1 MTEEI
6 NLNLKICFLGDSSVG
21 KTSLI
26 RKFVYE
32 VFDDSYLMTMGTK
45 VTKKKITI
53 DRPDVDKKFNITFMI
68 WDIIGDIHFRGL
80 LHHSYL
86 YGAAGALLVCDITRP
101 ETFENLDTWVES
113 LKMESEEVMP
123 MVFMGNKCDLEKEK
137 KLDEKDFAK
146 LADVYNSLCLL
157 TSAKT
162 GQNVEEAFNLLAK
175 KMVDKY
181 CEEKK
186 LVNSG
191 S

>member
-86 YGAAGALLVCDITRP
+86 YGAAGALLVCDVTRP

-123 MVFMGNKCDLEKEK
+123 MVFMGNKCDLEKDK
-137 KLDEKDFAK
+137 KLDENDFAK

-162 GQNVEEAFNLLAK
+162 GQNVEEAFHLLAK
-175 KMVDKY
+175 KVVDKY

-186 LVNSG
+186 LVNIG